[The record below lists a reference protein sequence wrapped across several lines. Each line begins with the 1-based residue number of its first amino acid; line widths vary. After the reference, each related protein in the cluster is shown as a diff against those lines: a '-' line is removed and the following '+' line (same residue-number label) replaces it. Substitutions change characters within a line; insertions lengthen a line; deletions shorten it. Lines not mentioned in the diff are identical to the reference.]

1 MGTLPTPATIIST
14 SLQIIGTAV
23 NGSVT
28 GESTLIGKQNDVIT
42 WIITARPIS
51 SAYNFILPTDITLS
65 GNTSL
70 SVINPTSLT
79 SEGNIVFRVSYTV
92 GSADSIQT
100 INVGGVGAVLANLPA
115 LLTIN
120 TDDAV
125 TFSDLTPAS
134 QVFNNAGTDQA
145 QFTLLAED
153 GYYID
158 PSNVTLDTSGISSF
172 NPVLPPVVTR
182 ATAPLPAIANNKDNA
197 VYTYDLTVPALPAS
211 GTVDVTGTATAKTN
225 LSWTIPTVNMT
236 NAVFSS
242 PYAGTIYKVSPFDE
256 SNITATVT
264 YTGIPSTKTMTPTS
278 ATFAITN
285 GSAGGAAVASTTNAA
300 IDAGTNF
307 SAVYSIV
314 LTSPSVD
321 IGAITTVTGGPVDAQ
336 VGSRGSTAI

>member
-1 MGTLPTPATIIST
+1 M
-14 SLQIIGTAV
+14 
-23 NGSVT
+23 
-28 GESTLIGKQNDVIT
+28 
-42 WIITARPIS
+42 
-51 SAYNFILPTDITLS
+51 
-65 GNTSL
+65 
-70 SVINPTSLT
+70 
-79 SEGNIVFRVSYTV
+79 
-92 GSADSIQT
+92 
-100 INVGGVGAVLANLPA
+100 
-115 LLTIN
+115 
-120 TDDAV
+120 
-125 TFSDLTPAS
+125 
-134 QVFNNAGTDQA
+134 
-145 QFTLLAED
+145 
-153 GYYID
+153 
-158 PSNVTLDTSGISSF
+158 
-172 NPVLPPVVTR
+172 
-182 ATAPLPAIANNKDNA
+182 
-197 VYTYDLTVPALPAS
+197 PALPAS

-242 PYAGTIYKVSPFDE
+242 PYPGTIYKVSPFDE

-336 VGSRGSTAI
+336 VGSIGLQPFNATGSSPVTVPTLSNVSTQLVPSDSWILINGSNATVDLTAEESFTVSVSDNSTGATRNGSISVTNTNPRVTGLTPGSITISQNA